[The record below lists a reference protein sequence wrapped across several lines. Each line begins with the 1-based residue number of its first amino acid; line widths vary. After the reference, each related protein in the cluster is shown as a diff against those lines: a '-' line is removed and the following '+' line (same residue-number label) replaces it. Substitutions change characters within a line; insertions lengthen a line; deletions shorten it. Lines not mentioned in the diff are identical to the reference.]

1 MKCST
6 FDVTAISGTNIAR
19 LTYTEVPHKANWK
32 TTAAVAQSVE
42 LSKDC
47 RFGPYLRKLFFLH
60 YFFLHL
66 YHNACTFKRPQI
78 MYHIPSL

>member
-1 MKCST
+1 MKCSI

-47 RFGPYLRKLFFLH
+47 RFDPYLRKLFFFALL
-60 YFFLHL
+60 FF
-66 YHNACTFKRPQI
+66 AFI
-78 MYHIPSL
+78 S